1 MSWTPDYQFR
11 ASYVLWHLRS
21 FTQMNFREF
30 VAAHESVCV
39 LCAGFWTPATRR
51 FRTLNRPAS
60 KKRQGTKSREVRH
73 RLSSEHYGD
82 L

>member
-30 VAAHESVCV
+30 VAAHESVC
-39 LCAGFWTPATRR
+39 GT
-51 FRTLNRPAS
+51 FRTSQPESGMSALGGRAEVVIAS
-60 KKRQGTKSREVRH
+60 PDFRV
-73 RLSSEHYGD
+73 
-82 L
+82 

>member
-30 VAAHESVCV
+30 VAAHESVC
-39 LCAGFWTPATRR
+39 
-51 FRTLNRPAS
+51 
-60 KKRQGTKSREVRH
+60 GTKRINWAGLI
-73 RLSSEHYGD
+73 LSVDWGRPEAVGGASNRRY
-82 L
+82 

>member
-30 VAAHESVCV
+30 DAAHESVCV
-39 LCAGFWTPATRR
+39 KVCGCRPHEGGAA
-51 FRTLNRPAS
+51 RTVGPAS
-60 KKRQGTKSREVRH
+60 ANLQWRKPREVWKGRA
-73 RLSSEHYGD
+73 SDAMGI
-82 L
+82 